1 MSTAPTDS
9 DEALVGAFVAG
20 DRGAFDTL
28 VGRYER
34 RVYGICYR
42 YFGDVADA
50 EDAVQETFITVL
62 RRAETFTG
70 AAAFSTWL
78 YRVATNACNDLA
90 RKRSRRPRT
99 VPLVAESRDGDG
111 PGGQDPAHDAP
122 AVDDILAT
130 RELGIELAAAL
141 RTLDRQ
147 QREAVVLHDV
157 YGVPYHEIAA
167 RTGVAVGTVKS
178 RIHRAHGRLAT
189 TLAHLGGPAGPG
201 PAPAGREPSAPTRPP
216 TSRHD

>member
-1 MSTAPTDS
+1 MSAPRTDT
-9 DEALVGAFVAG
+9 DEALVAAYVAG
-20 DRGAFDTL
+20 DAAAFDTL
-28 VGRYER
+28 VQRYER

-42 YFGDVADA
+42 YFGDAADA
-50 EDAVQETFITVL
+50 EDAMQETFVTLL

-99 VPLVAESRDGDG
+99 VPLVTPSRDGDG
-111 PGGQDPAHDAP
+111 PTGQDPAHDAP
-122 AVDDILAT
+122 AVEDVLAT

-141 RTLDRQ
+141 RTLDRE

-167 RTGVAVGTVKS
+167 REGVAVGTVKS
-178 RIHRAHGRLAT
+178 RIHRAHARLAT
-189 TLAHLGGPAGPG
+189 TLQHLHAAPQPG
-201 PAPAGREPSAPTRPP
+201 PSRHTAEPSGRPRPP